1 MSFAY
6 AQVDYKTEI
15 EPIFYDKCSGC
26 HISGGSSGGL
36 DLTSYTTLMAGGN
49 SGASIIA
56 GDSRNSLLWKR
67 INDGSMPP
75 SSNDVTPSKVELV
88 KRWINEGA
96 HEKPKSKI
104 STILARHFTENVT
117 QISQLT
123 LDVLNSE
130 GLKPIYN
137 QYINIADWN
146 DDKQDDI
153 VLQISADPTINAH
166 TA

>member
-1 MSFAY
+1 
-6 AQVDYKTEI
+6 
-15 EPIFYDKCSGC
+15 
-26 HISGGSSGGL
+26 
-36 DLTSYTTLMAGGN
+36 MAGGN
-49 SGASIIA
+49 SGVSIIA
-56 GDSRNSLLWKR
+56 GDSQNSLLWKR

-123 LDVLNSE
+123 LDVLSSE

-137 QYINIADWN
+137 LCNGHLA
-146 DDKQDDI
+146 
-153 VLQISADPTINAH
+153 ST
-166 TA
+166 